1 MSCFDDGML
10 ILCEWVF
17 FVLFLVLYFGV
28 GLDFLCVAFEADR
41 TILRV
46 FACFEA
52 GYEMGLLLF
61 GCLFACL
68 KMGGLQGFVYSFF
81 LVLSLLFG
89 LLFPIVVF
97 WMGRGHFCKRQAF
110 IWYLHVL
117 LMDVKW
123 IFVALICYPCI
134 HMDFT
139 GVYGHLFTYFS
150 YIGVCDLL
158 FLDVVIIFLP
168 RFSFCI
174 LMLLDRRSP
183 GYHVFACLLL
193 SN

>member
-1 MSCFDDGML
+1 MSCFDDGMP
-10 ILCEWVF
+10 ILCEWFF
-17 FVLFLVLYFGV
+17 FVLFLVLYFRV
-28 GLDFLCVAFEADR
+28 GLDFSCVAFKADR

-52 GYEMGLLLF
+52 GYEMGLL
-61 GCLFACL
+61 
-68 KMGGLQGFVYSFF
+68 QV
-81 LVLSLLFG
+81 
-89 LLFPIVVF
+89 
-97 WMGRGHFCKRQAF
+97 F
-110 IWYLHVL
+110 IWYLHIL

-123 IFVALICYPCI
+123 ILVALICYACI

-139 GVYGHLFTYFS
+139 GVYGHLFIYFS
-150 YIGVCDLL
+150 YIVVCDLL
-158 FLDVVIIFLP
+158 FLDVVIIFLR
-168 RFSFCI
+168 RFSFYV